1 MICHKCSDAPTK
13 CHSVTNMLPMI
24 PLLQGEQTA
33 PVSESMPDLDF
44 GEEEGGAAPLTNGV
58 RGGAAPH

>member
-1 MICHKCSDAPTK
+1 
-13 CHSVTNMLPMI
+13 MLPMI

-58 RGGAAPH
+58 RGGGSP